1 MPLTMGIIMTLIL
14 QRHEKMKK
22 WTDRKGPKGRVLEK
36 SKVNPSG
43 SMRVHFYVRIVHQTK
58 PWSLRRR
65 RLSRQRNCLSRP
77 EKTYGLCRIP
87 KSRSKR
93 RPSVP
98 RDKRYQ
104 NPWNLTG
111 NRLKFRTR
119 CVCVCVC
126 FWGVGGRRVEDAG
139 IVLTPDALLLR
150 ITGK

>member
-1 MPLTMGIIMTLIL
+1 MPLTMGIIMTIIL

-22 WTDRKGPKGRVLEK
+22 WTDGKGPKGRVLEK

-65 RLSRQRNCLSRP
+65 RLARRRNCLSRP

-87 KSRSKR
+87 RSRSKR

-119 CVCVCVC
+119 CVCV
-126 FWGVGGRRVEDAG
+126 FLGSGWKAGRGRG
-139 IVLTPDALLLR
+139 YSPDVLLLR